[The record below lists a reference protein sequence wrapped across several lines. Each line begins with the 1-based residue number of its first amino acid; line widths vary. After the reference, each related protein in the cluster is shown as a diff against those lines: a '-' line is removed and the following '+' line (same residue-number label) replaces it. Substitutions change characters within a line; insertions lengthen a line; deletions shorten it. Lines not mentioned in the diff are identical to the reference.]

1 MRHREAIAATVTA
14 QMVSAAPTGS
24 KGSIG
29 STGSTGPAGPGHLD
43 IAGLCKSYVH
53 GHLAVDHISVNIR
66 AGEFFCLVGPSGCG
80 KTTTL
85 GLIAGHISPDS
96 GSIRLGQRVLTDEP
110 PNKRGIGFVFQDYA
124 LFPHMSVHENVVYG
138 LKARKVPKDIVRRR
152 GAELLELVGLP
163 HLGDRL
169 PGQLSG
175 GQRQRVAVARA
186 LAIEPALL
194 LLDEPLSNLDAQIR
208 KSMQDE
214 LRRLHDEV
222 GRTTIMVTHD
232 QEEAFAV
239 ADRIAVMRNGTI
251 EQVGSP
257 RAVYVNP
264 ANEFVARFMGPAN
277 ILRARVTIAAGSGA
291 AAYDLVDV
299 AGGPVTQ
306 STPCPYPVGSIVGL
320 VIRPESIR
328 VETGQDT
335 PGLVRGIVSAIRY
348 RTSRLSVDVV
358 QGEHHF
364 TIDANPALK
373 VTAGQEVSLSWP
385 ADEVAVVPPADA
397 AADERVAD
405 ERAEHP

>member
-1 MRHREAIAATVTA
+1 MRHREATAATVTA
-14 QMVSAAPTGS
+14 QMVSAAPAGS
-24 KGSIG
+24 KGAAS
-29 STGSTGPAGPGHLD
+29 PAGPGHLD

-85 GLIAGHISPDS
+85 GLIAGHIAPDS

-138 LKARKVPKDIVRRR
+138 LKARKAPKDIVRRR

-277 ILRARVTIAAGSGA
+277 ILRARVTTAGSGSGS
-291 AAYDLVDV
+291 AAYDLTDV
-299 AGGPVTQ
+299 AGGPVIK
-306 STPCPYPVGSIVGL
+306 STPCPYPAGSMVGL
-320 VIRPESIR
+320 VIRPESIS

-335 PGLVRGIVSAIRY
+335 PGLVRGTVSAIRY

-373 VTAGQEVSLSWP
+373 VTAGQEVSLSWA

-397 AADERVAD
+397 AEPTAAD
-405 ERAEHP
+405 ERAELP

>member
-1 MRHREAIAATVTA
+1 MRHREATAATVTA
-14 QMVSAAPTGS
+14 QMVSAAPAGS
-24 KGSIG
+24 KGAAS
-29 STGSTGPAGPGHLD
+29 PAGPGHLD

-85 GLIAGHISPDS
+85 GLIAGHIAPDS

-138 LKARKVPKDIVRRR
+138 LKARKAPKDIVRRR

-277 ILRARVTIAAGSGA
+277 ILRARVTTAGSGSGS
-291 AAYDLVDV
+291 AAYDLTDV
-299 AGGPVTQ
+299 AGGPVIQ
-306 STPCPYPVGSIVGL
+306 SAPCPYPAGSMVGL
-320 VIRPESIR
+320 VIRPESIS

-335 PGLVRGIVSAIRY
+335 PGLVRGTVSAIRY

-373 VTAGQEVSLSWP
+373 VTAGQEVSLSWA

-397 AADERVAD
+397 AEPTAAD
-405 ERAEHP
+405 ERAELP

>member
-1 MRHREAIAATVTA
+1 MRHREATAASDTATVTA
-14 QMVSAAPTGS
+14 NMGSAAP
-24 KGSIG
+24 I
-29 STGSTGPAGPGHLD
+29 GPGHLD

-53 GHLAVDHISVNIR
+53 GHLAVDHISVKIR

-152 GAELLELVGLP
+152 GTELLELVGLP
-163 HLGDRL
+163 QLGNRL

-239 ADRIAVMRNGTI
+239 ADRIAVMCNGTI

-264 ANEFVARFMGPAN
+264 ANEFVAKFMGPAN
-277 ILRARVTIAAGSGA
+277 ILRARIMTAGA
-291 AAYDLVDV
+291 PAAYELVDV
-299 AGGPVTQ
+299 EGGPVIQ
-306 STPCPYPVGSIVGL
+306 SMASRFPVGSMVSL
-320 VIRPESIR
+320 VIRPESIK
-328 VETGQDT
+328 VDT
-335 PGLVRGIVSAIRY
+335 SGLEAPGLIRGIVSAIRY
-348 RTSRLSVDVV
+348 RTSRLSIDVV
-358 QGEHHF
+358 QGNHHF
-364 TIDANPALK
+364 TIDANPALNI
-373 VTAGQEVSLSWP
+373 TAGQAVALSWP
-385 ADEVAVVPPADA
+385 AEAVAVVPAESAAEPA
-397 AADERVAD
+397 AADELAD
-405 ERAEHP
+405 NQ